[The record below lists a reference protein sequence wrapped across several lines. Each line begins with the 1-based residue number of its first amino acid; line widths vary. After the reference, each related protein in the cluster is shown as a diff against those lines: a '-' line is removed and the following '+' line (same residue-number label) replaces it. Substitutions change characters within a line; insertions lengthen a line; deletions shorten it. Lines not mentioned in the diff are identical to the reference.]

1 MTDGLIG
8 SSCWSGFAK
17 DSEIHLSW
25 RAGEEELGNLLSMSA
40 LHIVTEVYFGVFSAG
55 PVLSSQLMASTPL
68 LCCWPGWVTD
78 WLRGVGW
85 GEAHWS
91 S

>member
-8 SSCWSGFAK
+8 SSCWSGFSK

-40 LHIVTEVYFGVFSAG
+40 LHTVTEAYFGVFSAG
-55 PVLSSQLMASTPL
+55 PVLSSQHSCAAGLD
-68 LCCWPGWVTD
+68 G
-78 WLRGVGW
+78 
-85 GEAHWS
+85 
-91 S
+91 